1 MASSEGIHEP
11 QRGQGLASILATAT
25 ANPANCIHQADY
37 PDFYFRVTNSEHM
50 TELKEKFKR
59 MCDKSTIK
67 KRYTYLIEEIL
78 KENPSICTYNAPS
91 LDARQD
97 ILVAE
102 VPKLGKE
109 AASKAIKEW
118 GQPVSKI
125 THLIFCSVSGVDMP
139 GADNQLMKLLA
150 LKPSVK
156 RVMLYAQGCSAGAMV
171 LRIAK
176 DFAENNTDSQVL
188 VVCSEITVDRRNH
201 TDNSSN
207 SEDAIKGHFREV
219 GLTVHL
225 SKDLSS
231 LITDNIEKCLAEA
244 FDLIGIGNDW
254 NSLFWMAHPIGSAV
268 LDQIEEKLGV
278 QKERLRATRHVLSE
292 YGNMASATV
301 LFVIDEMRKKS
312 KEGGKTTTGEGL
324 EWGVLFG
331 FGAGLTIDTVVLR
344 SIPVISN

>member
-1 MASSEGIHEP
+1 M
-11 QRGQGLASILATAT
+11 LAG
-25 ANPANCIHQADY
+25 
-37 PDFYFRVTNSEHM
+37 
-50 TELKEKFKR
+50 
-59 MCDKSTIK
+59 DKSTIK
-67 KRYTYLIEEIL
+67 KRYTYLTEEIL
-78 KENPSICTYNAPS
+78 KDNPSICTCNAPS

-97 ILVAE
+97 ILVTE

-125 THLIFCSVSGVDMP
+125 THLIFCSIAGVDMP
-139 GADNQLMKLLA
+139 GADYQLMKQLA

-156 RVMLYAQGCSAGAMV
+156 RVMFYAQGCYAGAIV

-176 DFAENNTDSQVL
+176 DFAENNTDSRVL
-188 VVCSEITVDRRNH
+188 VVCSEISVGTFRGPSDENLPCLVNQAIVGDGAAALIIGANPDLSVELPLFQIVA
-201 TDNSSN
+201 TTQTTLTN

-219 GLTVHL
+219 GLNVHFT
-225 SKDLSS
+225 KDLSS
-231 LITDNIEKCLAEA
+231 LIPDNIDKCLVEA
-244 FDLIGIGNDW
+244 FDLIGIGNYW
-254 NSLFWMAHPIGSAV
+254 NSLFWMVHPIGPAV
-268 LDQIEEKLGV
+268 LDQIEEKLGL

-292 YGNMASATV
+292 YGNMGSATM
-301 LFVIDEMRKKS
+301 LFVVDEMRKKS
-312 KEGGKTTTGEGL
+312 MEEGKTTTGEGL